1 MLVPAVAPL
10 SWQHPDAAVRLGRLS
25 EWIALEDSTEA
36 PVGQKLLLV
45 DGAEFPILELRELDI
60 TPVAAATV

>member
-1 MLVPAVAPL
+1 MKRVLYLFGQLQDRDIEWMLAT
-10 SWQHPDAAVRLGRLS
+10 GK
-25 EWIALEDSTEA
+25 
-36 PVGQKLLLV
+36 KLLLV